1 MPVTFLDRRAV
12 RPAVNARR
20 RRRPLAL
27 GLAAL
32 ALLATSSSAV
42 ASEALS
48 VGLAPAARV
57 TPTAVAPL
65 PASFSFSGRG
75 WGHGVGMSQ
84 WGARGRAEA
93 GQTAAQI
100 LVHYFP
106 GTTLG
111 SVNAGTQVRVLV
123 YAATPPTS
131 TAPLRVVGRGGTWA
145 IDGLAKSFPADAVL
159 RAWQTTVTSSS
170 GTTVKRWALQV
181 KSTTGSV
188 LYSGKRAPDIRV
200 RPTASATQL
209 QLDSKPTTYDTY
221 RGVLRLV
228 LTGRVTVVNELPL
241 DLYLRGVVPI
251 EMPPSWPTAALR
263 AQAIAARGYA
273 FRRLHPT
280 TGLYDLYDDS
290 RSQVYRGVRGES
302 SVANAAIAATAGR
315 VVKSGSAVANTMF
328 HSTGGG
334 ATENNENVFVSSTG
348 RVVAAPVSYL
358 RGSLDRDAS
367 GHPYD
372 RGSPHYA
379 WHTATYTPVQL
390 GTILGHDSRTSVG
403 ALKALDLSARGVSGR
418 LIRV

>member
-20 RRRPLAL
+20 PRRPLAF

-48 VGLAPAARV
+48 VGPAPVARV

-106 GTTLG
+106 GTTVG
-111 SVNAGTQVRVLV
+111 SVNAATQVRVLVYAATQVRVLV

-228 LTGRVTVVNELPL
+228 LTGRVTVVNELAL

-251 EMPPSWPTAALR
+251 EMPPSW
-263 AQAIAARGYA
+263 
-273 FRRLHPT
+273 
-280 TGLYDLYDDS
+280 
-290 RSQVYRGVRGES
+290 
-302 SVANAAIAATAGR
+302 
-315 VVKSGSAVANTMF
+315 
-328 HSTGGG
+328 
-334 ATENNENVFVSSTG
+334 
-348 RVVAAPVSYL
+348 
-358 RGSLDRDAS
+358 
-367 GHPYD
+367 
-372 RGSPHYA
+372 
-379 WHTATYTPVQL
+379 
-390 GTILGHDSRTSVG
+390 
-403 ALKALDLSARGVSGR
+403 
-418 LIRV
+418 